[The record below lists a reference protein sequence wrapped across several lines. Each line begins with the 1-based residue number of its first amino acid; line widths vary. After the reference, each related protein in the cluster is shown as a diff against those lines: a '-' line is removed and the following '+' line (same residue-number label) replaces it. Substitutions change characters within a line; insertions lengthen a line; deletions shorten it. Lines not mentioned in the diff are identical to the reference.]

1 MMVIATTPDDPA
13 PPPATVVLRP
23 ATAADVPA
31 LVDIARRSWLSAFAD
46 LAPPAFVA
54 RWRARDFE
62 GSWYPRHWPA
72 MTVAV
77 VAGAPVG
84 VMQLADAE
92 VNGLWVAPE
101 AQGRGVGSTL
111 LRDAERRI
119 AAAGHERAWLTC
131 SGFNERAFRFYLARG
146 YVEVRRDAKVLEP
159 GLVDDV
165 HVMER
170 ALTIDGEMRAAAR
183 R

>member
-1 MMVIATTPDDPA
+1 MMVVTVRDNA
-13 PPPATVVLRP
+13 PPAVAVELRP

-31 LVDIARRSWLSAFAD
+31 LVDIARRSWLSAFVD

-54 RWRARDFE
+54 RWRSRDFE

-92 VNGLWVAPE
+92 VNGLWIAPE

-131 SGFNERAFRFYLARG
+131 SGFNEHAFRFYLARG
-146 YVEVRRDAKVLEP
+146 YVEVRREAKVLEP

-170 ALTIDGEMRAAAR
+170 TLTIDEETRAAAR